1 MGTEEITERIMGFI
15 RDKFLNGDPQGEL
28 DENTPLLTL
37 GVINSLNV
45 LQLVSFIRNELGV
58 VVGSIEVNG
67 DNFKNVRAITS
78 LVAGHVNA

>member
-1 MGTEEITERIMGFI
+1 MESQEITERVMKFI
-15 RDKFLNGDPQGEL
+15 RDKFLDGDPQGEL

-45 LQLVSFIRNELGV
+45 MQIVTHIRNDLGV
-58 VVGSIEVNG
+58 VVTSMEVNG

-78 LVAGHVNA
+78 LILGHVNA